1 MKKLRSWFSIQY
13 SKNPGRVILITI
25 LLLNIAFIFL
35 SAAMISTLSL
45 SNTEKMRFWE
55 AAYYTVTM
63 VLDAGCISYVVEEVG
78 TSGVALVFVCL
89 AVIVIGMIMFTGA
102 VIGYLTN
109 YISNLIEHANSG
121 SRKLKI
127 YNHIVILNW
136 NTRASEIVN
145 DLMYCE
151 SPQKVVILVNSR
163 KEEIERELH
172 ERMSDTVAAENRE
185 LLHKTEGMSAF
196 KRWVY
201 IRKHHFKN
209 RVTFIIREG
218 DTFSTKQLN
227 DIAIKR
233 AKSVL
238 ILGNDI
244 NNTLCKFDYA
254 ERVKNYERGNPLSI
268 KTLIQVADMTGADDS
283 NDNQRI
289 VVEIDN
295 EWTAEVV
302 KKIIK
307 NKEVQGKCNIIP
319 VGVSGILGC
328 ILSQFSLMPELN
340 MAYKE
345 LFSNKGTTFCAEE
358 VTGEMDDLDET
369 TFLANHLSEHTR
381 SLPLALMT
389 RGDKKFAYYSAGDN
403 KEVKRVSL
411 PIKSDYSVKLNQN
424 YWLEQR
430 NVIILGHNSKIRDIM
445 LGFSH
450 FREEWNFRSGAE
462 DILRIVVIDDKKNLE
477 KMNYYRDYPYV
488 EKVVEADIYD
498 KDLICESIEEFVDST
513 ELDTSVLILSDD
525 MVLNDEIDSGAIT
538 NLIYVQ
544 DIINK
549 KLAADPNYD
558 IGKIDVVV
566 EILNPKHHDVITG
579 YSVNNVVISNRY
591 ISKMLTQLSEKS
603 SLYDF
608 YNDILSYDSADA
620 AAYESKEV
628 YIKKVSRFFD
638 ETPAPCK
645 ASELIR
651 AIFAA
656 SNDENLPPEKR
667 NPAILLG
674 YVTAK
679 KVVLFEGDQEKIDV
693 TLSPK
698 DKLILFSAH

>member
-35 SAAMISTLSL
+35 SAAMISALSL
-45 SNTEKMRFWE
+45 SNTEKMHFWE

-172 ERMSDTVAAENRE
+172 ERMSDTVAVENRE
-185 LLHKTEGMSAF
+185 LLRKTEGMSAF

-268 KTLIQVADMTGADDS
+268 KTLIQVADLTGADDS

-345 LFSNKGTTFCAEE
+345 LFSNKGTTFYADE

-389 RGDKKFAYYSAGDN
+389 RGDKKFAYYSAGDD
-403 KEVKRVSL
+403 KDVKRVSL

-430 NVIILGHNSKIRDIM
+430 NVIILGHNSKVRDIM

-450 FREEWNFRSGAE
+450 FREEWNFQSGAE

-620 AAYESKEV
+620 AVYESKEV

-679 KVVLFEGDQEKIDV
+679 KVVLFEGDQDKIDV

>member
-1 MKKLRSWFSIQY
+1 MRKIRSWLSIQY
-13 SKNPGRVILITI
+13 SKNPGKLILMGI
-25 LLLNIAFIFL
+25 LLMNVVFIFV
-35 SAAMISTLSL
+35 SAGLISALSL
-45 SNTEKMRFWE
+45 PDTEKMNFWA

-63 VLDAGCISYVVEEVG
+63 ILDAGCISYVVEEVG

-89 AVIVIGMIMFTGA
+89 TVIVIGMIMFTGA

-109 YISNLIEHANSG
+109 YISNLIEHASSG
-121 SRKLKI
+121 SRKLRV
-127 YNHIVILNW
+127 YNHTVILNW

-151 SPQKVVILVNSR
+151 TPQTVVILVRDR

-172 ERMSDTVAAENRE
+172 ERMSDTVQAENRALFE
-185 LLHKTEGMSAF
+185 NSKNMPRL
-196 KRWVY
+196 KRWFY
-201 IRKHHFKN
+201 LLKNRFKN

-227 DIAIKR
+227 DISIKKAR
-233 AKSVL
+233 SIL

-244 NNTLCKFDYA
+244 SNTACKYDYV

-268 KTLIQVADMTGADDS
+268 KTLIQVADLTGAEDS

-307 NKEVQGKCNIIP
+307 NKEVFGKCNIIP
-319 VGVSGILGC
+319 VHVSSILGC

-345 LFSNKGTTFCAEE
+345 LFSNQGTTFYALEE
-358 VTGEMDDLDET
+358 TAQDEIT
-369 TFLANHLSEHTR
+369 YFREYLSEHTR
-381 SLPLALMT
+381 ALPLALMEKGNKT
-389 RGDKKFAYYSAGDN
+389 YGYYSAGSEKD
-403 KEVKRVSL
+403 VKKLSA
-411 PIKSDYSVKLNQN
+411 PIQSDYSVKLNQN

-445 LGFSH
+445 LGFAH
-450 FREEWNFRSGAE
+450 FRDEWNFEAGNQ
-462 DILRIVVIDDKKNLE
+462 DILRIVVIDDQKSLE

-488 EKVVEADIYD
+488 EKVVEASIFE
-498 KDLICESIEEFVDST
+498 KDVICEAIEEFVDST

-549 KLAADPNYD
+549 KLSENPDYD

-566 EILNPKHHDVITG
+566 EILDPKHHDVITG
-579 YSVNNVVISNRY
+579 YSINNVVISNRY

-603 SLYDF
+603 ALYEF
-608 YNDILSYDSADA
+608 YTDILSYDSADA
-620 AAYESKEV
+620 SVYESKEV

-645 ASELIR
+645 ASELVR

-656 SNDENLPPEKR
+656 SSDESLPPEKR

-674 YVTAK
+674 YVTDK
-679 KVVLFEGDQEKIDV
+679 KVVLFEGDQDKIDV

>member
-13 SKNPGRVILITI
+13 SKNPGRLILVSI
-25 LLLNIAFIFL
+25 LLMNVAFIFL
-35 SAAMISTLSL
+35 SAAIISSLSL
-45 SNTEKMRFWE
+45 SGTEKMNFWA

-63 VLDAGCISYVVEEVG
+63 ILDAGCISYVVEEVG

-127 YNHIVILNW
+127 YGHTVILNW
-136 NTRASEIVN
+136 NSRASEIVN
-145 DLMYCE
+145 DLLYCDT
-151 SPQKVVILVNSR
+151 PQTVVILVNNR
-163 KEEIERELH
+163 KEEIERELN
-172 ERMSDTVAAENRE
+172 ERLSDTVQSENRQ
-185 LLHKTEGMSAF
+185 LLEQTEGMSGLQ
-196 KRWVY
+196 KRLFLWKN
-201 IRKHHFKN
+201 RFKN
-209 RVTFIIREG
+209 RVTYVVREG

-227 DIAIKR
+227 DIAIKK

-238 ILGNDI
+238 ILGSDI
-244 NNTLCKFDYA
+244 NNTVCKFDYV

-268 KTLIQVADMTGADDS
+268 KTLIQVADLTGADDS
-283 NDNQRI
+283 ADDQRI

-302 KKIIK
+302 RKIIK

-319 VGVSGILGC
+319 VYISSILGC

-345 LFSNKGTTFCAEE
+345 LFSNRGATFHALADEPGDE
-358 VTGEMDDLDET
+358 VAFMSRY
-369 TFLANHLSEHTR
+369 LATHDR
-381 SLPLALMT
+381 ALPLALMT
-389 RGDKKFAYYSAGDN
+389 RGDKTYSYYSAGHEKDL
-403 KEVKRVSL
+403 KKQATVAKG
-411 PIKSDYSVKLNQN
+411 DYSVSLNQN

-450 FREEWNFRSGAE
+450 FREEWNFKDGES

-488 EKVVEADIYD
+488 EKVVEADIYE
-498 KDLICESIEEFVDST
+498 KDVICEAIEEFVDST

-525 MVLNDEIDSGAIT
+525 MVLNEEIDSGAIT

-549 KLAADPNYD
+549 KLDADPNYD
-558 IGKIDVVV
+558 IGKIDVIV

-579 YSVNNVVISNRY
+579 YSINNVVISNRY
-591 ISKMLTQLSEKS
+591 ISKMLTQLSEQS
-603 SLYDF
+603 ALYDF
-608 YNDILSYDSADA
+608 YTDILSYDSEGSSV
-620 AAYESKEV
+620 YESKEV
-628 YIKKVSRFFD
+628 YIKKVSRFFA
-638 ETPAPCK
+638 ETPKPCK
-645 ASELIR
+645 ASDLIR
-651 AIFAA
+651 AVFEA
-656 SNDENLPPEKR
+656 SSDEKLPPEMR

-674 YVTAK
+674 YVSGK

-693 TLSPK
+693 SLTPK

>member
-1 MKKLRSWFSIQY
+1 MKKLKSWLSIQY
-13 SKNPGRVILITI
+13 SKNPGRLILLTI
-25 LLLNIAFIFL
+25 LFLNVAFIFL
-35 SAAMISTLSL
+35 SAAMISALSL
-45 SNTEKMRFWE
+45 SGTEKMNFWE

-63 VLDAGCISYVVEEVG
+63 ILDAGCISEVVEDVG
-78 TSGVALVFVCL
+78 TSGVMLVFVCL
-89 AVIVIGMIMFTGA
+89 AVIVIGMVMFTGA

-121 SRKLKI
+121 SRRLNV
-127 YNHIVILNW
+127 YDHTVILNW

-145 DLMYCE
+145 DLMFCE
-151 SPQKVVILVNSR
+151 TPQTVVILVSDR

-172 ERMSDTVAAENRE
+172 ERMSDTVQAENRE
-185 LLHKTEGMSAF
+185 IVASAKDMKPI
-196 KRWVY
+196 KRWLY
-201 IRKHHFKN
+201 IRKHRFQN
-209 RVTFIIREG
+209 RVTFIVREG

-227 DIAIKR
+227 DISIKK
-233 AKSVL
+233 AKSIL
-238 ILGNDI
+238 ILGSDI
-244 NNTLCKFDYA
+244 NNTVCKFDYV
-254 ERVKNYERGNPLSI
+254 ERVKNFERGNPLSI
-268 KTLIQVADMTGADDS
+268 KTLIQVAELTGAEDS
-283 NDNQRI
+283 ADNQQI
-289 VVEIDN
+289 VIEIDN
-295 EWTAEVV
+295 EWTSEVV

-319 VGVSGILGC
+319 VHVSSILGC

-345 LFSNKGTTFCAEE
+345 LFSNRGATFYAEQ
-358 VTGEMDDLDET
+358 DSSSDELL
-369 TFLANHLSEHTR
+369 FLSDYLKTHTR
-381 SLPLALMT
+381 ALPLALMK
-389 RGDKKFAYYSAGDN
+389 RDDKMIGYYSAGSEKD
-403 KEVKRVSL
+403 VKRVAA
-411 PIKSDYSVKLNQN
+411 INESDYTVKLNRN

-445 LGFSH
+445 LGFTH
-450 FREEWNFRSGAE
+450 FREEWNFQGGNQ

-477 KMNYYRDYPYV
+477 KMDYYRDYPYV
-488 EKVVEADIYD
+488 EKVVEADIFE
-498 KDLICESIEEFVDST
+498 KDVICEAIEEFVDST

-549 KLAADPNYD
+549 KLAIDPNYD

-579 YSVNNVVISNRY
+579 YSDNNVVISNRY
-591 ISKMLTQLSEKS
+591 ISKMLTQLSENS
-603 SLYDF
+603 LLYDF

-620 AAYESKEV
+620 AVYESKEV

-645 ASELIR
+645 ASELVR
-651 AIFAA
+651 AIFNA
-656 SNDENLPPEKR
+656 SNDESLPVEKR
-667 NPAILLG
+667 NPTIMLG
-674 YVTAK
+674 YVSGK
-679 KVVLFEGDQEKIDV
+679 KVVLFEGDQEKIEV
-693 TLSPK
+693 ALSPK

>member
-13 SKNPGRVILITI
+13 SKNPGRVILIAI

-35 SAAMISTLSL
+35 SAAMISALSL

-121 SRKLKI
+121 SRKLRI

-172 ERMSDTVAAENRE
+172 ERMSDTVAVENRE
-185 LLHKTEGMSAF
+185 LLQKAEGMSAF

-268 KTLIQVADMTGADDS
+268 KTLIQVADLTGADDS

-345 LFSNKGTTFCAEE
+345 LFSNKGTTFYADE

-389 RGDKKFAYYSAGDN
+389 RGDKKFAYYSAGDD
-403 KEVKRVSL
+403 KDVKRVSL

-450 FREEWNFRSGAE
+450 FREEWNFQSGAE

-498 KDLICESIEEFVDST
+498 KDLICESIEAFVDST

-558 IGKIDVVV
+558 VGKIDVVV

-608 YNDILSYDSADA
+608 YNDILSYDSADSTV
-620 AAYESKEV
+620 YESKEV

-679 KVVLFEGDQEKIDV
+679 KVVLFEGDQDKIDV

>member
-35 SAAMISTLSL
+35 SAAMISALSL

-63 VLDAGCISYVVEEVG
+63 ILDAGCISYVVEEVG

-185 LLHKTEGMSAF
+185 LLQKAEGMSAF

-268 KTLIQVADMTGADDS
+268 KTLIQVADLTGADDS

-319 VGVSGILGC
+319 MGVSGILGC

-345 LFSNKGTTFCAEE
+345 LFSNKGTTFYADE

-389 RGDKKFAYYSAGDN
+389 RGDKKFAYYSAGDD
-403 KEVKRVSL
+403 KDVKRVSL

-450 FREEWNFRSGAE
+450 FREEWNFQSGAE

-498 KDLICESIEEFVDST
+498 KDLICESIEAFVDST

-558 IGKIDVVV
+558 VGKIDVVV

-620 AAYESKEV
+620 AVYESKEV

-679 KVVLFEGDQEKIDV
+679 KVVLFEGDQDKIDV